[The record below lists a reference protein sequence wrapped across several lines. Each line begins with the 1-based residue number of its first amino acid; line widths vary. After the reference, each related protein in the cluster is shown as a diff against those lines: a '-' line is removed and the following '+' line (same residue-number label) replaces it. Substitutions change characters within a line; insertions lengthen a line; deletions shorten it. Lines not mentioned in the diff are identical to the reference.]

1 MIKKL
6 YHGAAYYPE
15 LWSRE
20 IIDQDIVHMKA
31 AGINVVR
38 MGEFLWSR
46 LEPMENEID
55 TSFLVEM
62 VDLFYSNGI
71 ETILCTPTV
80 TPPIWLTDGNP
91 ETLVVDASGTR
102 MHHGARQH
110 VCTNHPYFRERSEI
124 IVEHMARAVGKHP
137 GVILWQLDNELKSHV
152 SECMCDTCKELW
164 HVWLRQR
171 YGTIENLNQQW
182 GTLIWSELYQS
193 FEQVPQPLAV
203 PFLHNSSLSTMYR
216 NFSREKIAEFGDE
229 QAEAIRKF
237 SDVPIT
243 TNGSIGFFVDNERLY
258 KNLDVA
264 GYDTY
269 ASSSNYS
276 AYLFNADLWRNVKKG
291 KNFWVLETSTSH
303 TGALDRYPGVH
314 PQGYLAVEAVSAY
327 ALGADG
333 FCYWL
338 WRQQRT
344 GCEQIHGAV
353 ISAWG
358 KPTLGY
364 KEVVKVEKAREE
376 LEDLLLSTK
385 LCPAE
390 LAITYS
396 DRAKT
401 FLLTEPHKKLNY
413 RGIMGDFY
421 TTVLNTG
428 IHRDLILE
436 GTDLEGYKILMTP
449 FMHYVSDEYRERARA
464 FVERGGIWIVG
475 PLTGGRTEEHTIH
488 TDAALGRLESLAG
501 VETLYTYPMDGT
513 GGMGSA
519 FGVTAPLG
527 LWSAVFRP
535 VQAAVLGTVEGGL
548 TPGEAFVT
556 EHRIGR
562 GKIVML
568 GSMPLGEEGNR
579 MLQAMV
585 LHYAKEAGI
594 KERTDVSEGTVV
606 VPRRGDGFT
615 LWVVINMD
623 GNGGTVS
630 LPCAGMDVLENRVLP
645 SGKLEIGRY
654 EYKVVRLDA

>member
-20 IIDQDIVHMKA
+20 IIDQDIAHMKA

-46 LEPMENEID
+46 LEPVKDEID
-55 TSFLVEM
+55 TSFLAEM
-62 VDLFYSNGI
+62 IDLFYSNGI

-91 ETLVVDASGTR
+91 ETLVIDASGTR

-124 IVEHMARAVGKHP
+124 IVEHMARAVGRHP

-152 SECMCDTCKELW
+152 SECMCDTCKGLW

-364 KEVVKVEKAREE
+364 KEVVEVEKARKE

-428 IHRDLILE
+428 IYRDLILE

-464 FVERGGIWIVG
+464 FVEKGGIWIVG

-513 GGMGSA
+513 GAMGSA

-527 LWSAVFRP
+527 LWSAVFHP

-606 VPRRGDGFT
+606 VPRRGDDFT

-630 LPCAGMDVLENRVLP
+630 LPCAGMDILENRVLP